1 MQFFIQRMI
10 DGKQMASKADFLFA
24 QMTAEYPHAYRG
36 ALLIRDYVKNLLQME
51 MSNDELLYLMIH
63 LTRITDQPEA

>member
-1 MQFFIQRMI
+1 
-10 DGKQMASKADFLFA
+10 
-24 QMTAEYPHAYRG
+24 
-36 ALLIRDYVKNLLQME
+36 LIRDYVKNLLQME